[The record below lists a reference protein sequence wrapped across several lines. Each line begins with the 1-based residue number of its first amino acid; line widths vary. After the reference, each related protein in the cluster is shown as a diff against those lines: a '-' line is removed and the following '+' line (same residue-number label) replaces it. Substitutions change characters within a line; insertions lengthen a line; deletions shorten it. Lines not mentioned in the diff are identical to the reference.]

1 YPCSVFSLLEMIRR
15 PPPSALFPYT
25 TLFRSPWGRRFR
37 GVVKRRKAPWP
48 PTQRHDRLARRSSI
62 LSRPT
67 PPGGTAGEGCGARS
81 VDRPPAS
88 AGRHGARGGCAR
100 AGVGAERL
108 RGDRPG

>member
-81 VDRPPAS
+81 VDRRS
-88 AGRHGARGGCAR
+88 EEHTSELQSRENLVC
-100 AGVGAERL
+100 RL
-108 RGDRPG
+108 LLEKKNTNRR